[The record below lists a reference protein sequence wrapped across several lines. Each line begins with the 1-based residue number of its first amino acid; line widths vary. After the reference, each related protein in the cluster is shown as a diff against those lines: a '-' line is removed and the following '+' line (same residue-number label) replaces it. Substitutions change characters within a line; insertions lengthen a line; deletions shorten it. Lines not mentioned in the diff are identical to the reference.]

1 MKNDLSIEIEK
12 YLQISQN
19 RTFRETAYDLTYKW
33 SSLLET
39 MFLTMI
45 PETHFIKT
53 SLVPWFVGV
62 HHIGLHNSFEQT
74 ESFTKPFTLNVKIYF
89 ILISYSNY

>member
-1 MKNDLSIEIEK
+1 MILYTNGH
-12 YLQISQN
+12 QIK
-19 RTFRETAYDLTYKW
+19 A
-33 SSLLET
+33 ET

-45 PETHFIKT
+45 PETHFIKM

-62 HHIGLHNSFEQT
+62 HHIGLLNFFEQT

-89 ILISYSNY
+89 YTYFIFKLLNIFHNKS